1 MNIQSPPVLNNEEDL
16 ANLGY
21 MEEDLFNEG
30 DQDPLNEYMSM
41 ETTLRE
47 GEHKEPRYKAQTSF
61 GLVTTGL
68 KKKERNLNPTI
79 WEALAGE
86 DKSFWEEAMHKE
98 LEGLEAMGT
107 WETTNLLHGMNT
119 VNMHWVLKIKMDA
132 NLIPTKYK
140 ARLVA

>member
-1 MNIQSPPVLNNEEDL
+1 
-16 ANLGY
+16 
-21 MEEDLFNEG
+21 
-30 DQDPLNEYMSM
+30 M
-41 ETTLRE
+41 ETTIGEE
-47 GEHKEPRYKAQTSF
+47 GYEEVNPKAQPTF
-61 GLVTTGL
+61 GLMTVGL
-68 KKKERNLNPTI
+68 QKKEKSFNPTI

>member
-61 GLVTTGL
+61 GLVMTGL
-68 KKKERNLNPTI
+68 KKEKRNLNPTI
-79 WEALAGE
+79 QEALAGE
-86 DKSFWEEAMHKE
+86 DKRFWEVSGVSRLKPRSVCQ
-98 LEGLEAMGT
+98 
-107 WETTNLLHGMNT
+107 NT
-119 VNMHWVLKIKMDA
+119 
-132 NLIPTKYK
+132 
-140 ARLVA
+140 R